1 MIWKQGHAW
10 THGVP
15 EPLREQ
21 AIATRVLA
29 GFHGNGM
36 FDSCIPVRSAVLL
49 GVVLLFLSGCQSIPT
64 APSRKREIHA
74 ILARYQEALNQRS
87 VEKICGLLAETV
99 SIDGLTDELSRAGL
113 KAGMHWPPSAITNF
127 QVLSTSKTA
136 GLTSVKAAFY
146 FSKSVL
152 MMRFGLDEDLRI
164 RTIDPVPLWKV
175 PQAKAARP
183 FLASFTESN
192 GLMFVQARVNRRTGF
207 FLVDTGSSGLLLNNK
222 YFQAERRNGLPGF
235 TSTVRGMKPENGSAT
250 VRSFEWG
257 ELRAGEVR
265 GQLHDFSVMETPAV
279 TPLLG
284 AIGYEQLKACAIR
297 FDWKSRRIAVRSGT
311 DRTPPEGV
319 GGKPAATFGFTQFLH
334 APAFSTVI
342 GNSTCRMIFDSGAQI
357 NLLPNLDGIESQFR
371 KAEAVTRIS
380 DGGPIGSETALL
392 GIVDVMELGGITF
405 KNLPFAVFEVP
416 YLAGHGILGSPI
428 IQRRI
433 VEINFPRK
441 TISIW

>member
-1 MIWKQGHAW
+1 MFKTCTRFQLAIFP
-10 THGVP
+10 GV
-15 EPLREQ
+15 L
-21 AIATRVLA
+21 
-29 GFHGNGM
+29 
-36 FDSCIPVRSAVLL
+36 
-49 GVVLLFLSGCQSIPT
+49 LLFLSGCQSIPN

-74 ILARYQEALNQRS
+74 VLARYQDALNQRS
-87 VEKICGLLAETV
+87 VEKISGLLSDTV

-127 QVLSTSKTA
+127 QVLSTSKKE

-146 FSKSVL
+146 FSRSVL
-152 MMRFGLDEDLRI
+152 MMRFGLDEELRI

-175 PQAKAARP
+175 PQTKAARP
-183 FLASFTESN
+183 FLAPFTENN
-192 GLMFVQARVNRRTGF
+192 GLMFVEARVNRRTGF

-235 TSTVRGMKPENGSAT
+235 TSTVRGIKPVLGSAS

-257 ELRAGEVR
+257 ELKAGEIR
-265 GQLHDFSVMETPAV
+265 GQLHDFSVMETPAI

-284 AIGYEQLKACAIR
+284 AIGYEQLKTCAIR
-297 FDWKSRRIAVRSGT
+297 FDWKNRQIAVRTGT
-311 DRTPPEGV
+311 GRTPPAGG
-319 GGKPAATFGFTQFLH
+319 GGKPAAVIGFTHFLH
-334 APAFSTVI
+334 APALSTVI
-342 GNSTCRMIFDSGAQI
+342 GNSTRRMIFDSGAQI
-357 NLLPNLDGIESQFR
+357 NLLPNLDGIESHFR

-392 GIVDVMELGGITF
+392 GIVDGMKLGGVTF
-405 KNLPFAVFEVP
+405 NNLPFAVFEVP

-428 IQRRI
+428 IQRGI
-433 VEINFPRK
+433 VEINFPKK